1 MYAPA
6 GTALPSP
13 IDMQPALAPPPGA
26 RARACLR
33 LHLTELTVRADLR
46 PPASYRLRLALHAVA
61 LTARELGGAA
71 PPAPPLLE
79 LVPPRAKPLRRA
91 AKAVPGGHNDTCPRT
106 RCVASASGRR
116 APGWPWPFGPES
128 FASS

>member
-1 MYAPA
+1 MQRCDPQPEGKEGKRASILIAVAPIDEASCSCCVVPA
-6 GTALPSP
+6 GTALSSP

-33 LHLTELTVRADLR
+33 LHLTGLTVRADLR

-79 LVPPRAKPLRRA
+79 LVPPRAKPL
-91 AKAVPGGHNDTCPRT
+91 
-106 RCVASASGRR
+106 
-116 APGWPWPFGPES
+116 
-128 FASS
+128 